1 VNTEALLASI
11 EASDSGP
18 QVTAM
23 FDFDGTIISGYSALV
38 FLQDAML
45 KRETGSEELT
55 SIVSALTQF
64 GRGKIS
70 FSSLMDV
77 HARQLAGQ
85 SEVTYTAQAEQLF
98 RRKIARLI
106 YPEARR
112 LIDAHRAKGHTIA
125 IISSATRYQVEPAAQ
140 ELDIE
145 HVYTTGLGV
154 HEGIFTGEVIKP
166 TCFGPGKVRAA
177 EQLIKKVKGQL
188 SKSFFYSDSTDDI
201 ELLETVGN
209 PVALNPNRKLR
220 VAARDAGWPSV
231 TFTSRGTPSVT
242 RIARSLAA
250 TGSMISAFA
259 AGLPIYALTGS
270 KRDAVNFSTS
280 LFGETSKALIGMDL
294 NIRGEEHLWAHRPCV
309 FMFNHQSKADVP
321 IIANLVRRDVV
332 GVGKKEIERMPLIG
346 KVMGYAGTVFIDRSD
361 RQKAIDSMKPLINA
375 MKNEGKSLVIAP
387 EGTRTPGRHLA
398 PFKKGGFHMAMEVGV
413 PIVPIVIHNAGDIAP
428 KGDFTFRAGTVDIEV
443 LPAVETQEWSLEKL
457 DHHVNDVRNQFL
469 RALGQPELTLEQSLA
484 AKSRTP
490 DDMRPELKT
499 PKRKSSDA
507 TATEQ
512 PEAKSAKRKTAPKGP
527 AKQATKAK
535 PAAKA
540 KAANTR
546 QAKSAAKTTSSKSA
560 AVANTAKT
568 KAQTKAKTKAPTKA
582 SGRKTNAAA
591 KQTKAKTR
599 SRNTTSPKSGQVSTP
614 QAAGTR

>member
-1 VNTEALLASI
+1 MNTEALVATI

-23 FDFDGTIISGYSALV
+23 FDFDGTLISGYSALV
-38 FLQDAML
+38 FLQDAMI
-45 KRETGSEELT
+45 KRETSSEELT

-85 SEVTYTAQAEQLF
+85 SEATYRAQAEQLF

-145 HVYTTGLGV
+145 HVYTTGLDV

-166 TCFGPGKVRAA
+166 TCFGPGKVKAA
-177 EQLIKKVKGQL
+177 KQLIKKVKGQL
-188 SKSFFYSDSTDDI
+188 SKSFFYSDSTDDL
-201 ELLETVGN
+201 ELLNAVGN
-209 PVALNPNRKLR
+209 PVALNPHRKLR
-220 VAARDAGWPSV
+220 TVARDAGWPSV

-242 RIARSLAA
+242 QIARSLAA
-250 TGSMISAFA
+250 TGSLISAFA

-270 KRDAVNFSTS
+270 KRDAVNFSTA

-443 LPAVETQEWSLEKL
+443 LPAVETHDWSLEKL

-484 AKSRTP
+484 VKSRTP
-490 DDMRPELKT
+490 DDMRPELKA
-499 PKRKSSDA
+499 PNRKSSEA
-507 TATEQ
+507 TPTKQ
-512 PEAKSAKRKTAPKGP
+512 PAAKSRKRKTPPKGP
-527 AKQATKAK
+527 AKLAAKAK
-535 PAAKA
+535 PASKA
-540 KAANTR
+540 KAITQRTKA
-546 QAKSAAKTTSSKSA
+546 ADKSSSKKSA
-560 AVANTAKT
+560 AVAKTATAK
-568 KAQTKAKTKAPTKA
+568 AQAKAKIKAPAKA

-599 SRNTTSPKSGQVSTP
+599 IRSTKSPKSGQTSVP
-614 QAAGTR
+614 QATDSR

>member
-85 SEVTYTAQAEQLF
+85 SEATYTAQAEQLF

-145 HVYTTGLGV
+145 HIYTTGLGV
-154 HEGIFTGEVIKP
+154 HEGLFTGEVIKP
-166 TCFGPGKVRAA
+166 TCFGPGKVSAA
-177 EQLIKKVKGQL
+177 KKLTRKVKGKL
-188 SKSFFYSDSTDDI
+188 SNSFFYSDSTDDL
-201 ELLETVGN
+201 ELLEAVGN
-209 PVALNPNRKLR
+209 PVALNPNKKLR
-220 VAARDAGWPSV
+220 VTARDAGWPSV

-270 KRDAVNFSTS
+270 KRDAVNFSTA

-443 LPAVETQEWSLEKL
+443 LPAVETHDWSLEKL

-484 AKSRTP
+484 AKQRTP

-499 PKRKSSDA
+499 PKRKASDG

-512 PEAKSAKRKTAPKGP
+512 PAAKSRKRKTAPKAP
-527 AKQATKAK
+527 AKQAAKTK
-535 PAAKA
+535 PVAKA
-540 KAANTR
+540 KAAT
-546 QAKSAAKTTSSKSA
+546 QSTKAADKSSSKNSA
-560 AVANTAKT
+560 AVAKAATIKAPAKT
-568 KAQTKAKTKAPTKA
+568 KTKAPTKA
-582 SGRKTNAAA
+582 SGRKTTAAA
-591 KQTKAKTR
+591 KHAKAKTH
-599 SRNTTSPKSGQVSTP
+599 SLNTKSPKSGQRPTS
-614 QAAGTR
+614 QATGTR